1 MKIKNF
7 ISMNFGFRFVIAVL
21 MAITLCACDKP
32 SQKQHKAKE
41 KMQIDSQLLKIDMD
55 LAMLEMDL
63 RTSQTVDCMIAN
75 SMKNLE
81 AKNKIIDEMKA
92 SAANNCA
99 VSNALVNSTKDIFT
113 KLKSEGSVGYPL
125 YLFTVFK
132 SEGETNKEQRAG
144 VFSTLEQCTELE
156 KQVHD
161 MGVPTSKCKEWKSL
175 LKPLDDSVSV
185 KK

>member
-1 MKIKNF
+1 
-7 ISMNFGFRFVIAVL
+7 MNLNVPHVL
-21 MAITLCACDKP
+21 AIVMAINLSACGKKSETP
-32 SQKQHKAKE
+32 QKAKE
-41 KMQIDSQLLKIDMD
+41 QMQIDAQLLEVDMD

-92 SAANNCA
+92 SAANDCA

-144 VFSTLEQCTELE
+144 VFSSLEQCTELE

>member
-1 MKIKNF
+1 
-7 ISMNFGFRFVIAVL
+7 MNIHWIRLGLVL
-21 MAITLCACDKP
+21 MIFMSLCACDKP
-32 SQKQHKAKE
+32 TEKHHKAKE
-41 KMQIDSQLLKIDMD
+41 EMQIDSQLLKVDMD

-63 RTSQTVDCMIAN
+63 RTSQTVDCMISG

-81 AKNKIIDEMKA
+81 SKNKIIEEMKT
-92 SAANNCA
+92 SAANDCA
-99 VSNALVNSTKDIFT
+99 ISNALVNSTKDVFT
-113 KLKSEGSVGYPL
+113 KLKSEGRVGYPL

-144 VFSTLEQCTELE
+144 VFSSLEQCTELE

-175 LKPLDDSVSV
+175 LKPLDDLSSVT
-185 KK
+185 K

>member
-1 MKIKNF
+1 
-7 ISMNFGFRFVIAVL
+7 MNLNVPHVL
-21 MAITLCACDKP
+21 AIVMAINLSACGKKSETP
-32 SQKQHKAKE
+32 QKAKE
-41 KMQIDSQLLKIDMD
+41 QMQIDAQLLKVDMD

-92 SAANNCA
+92 SAANDCA

-144 VFSTLEQCTELE
+144 VFSSLEQCTELE